1 MLQNIINMIGIG
13 LLIFIVYLLVEEQIS
28 KHKK

>member
-1 MLQNIINMIGIG
+1 MLHNIGSMIGIG
-13 LLIFIVYLLVEEQIS
+13 LLVFVVYLLVEEQVR

>member
-1 MLQNIINMIGIG
+1 MLDNIGSMIGMG

-28 KHKK
+28 NRKK

>member
-1 MLQNIINMIGIG
+1 MLDNIGSMIGMG

-28 KHKK
+28 NLRK